1 MADRAKGV
9 TVGNNNILWKNF
21 QSKLSQVV
29 EFVERFD
36 DCATSYTSI
45 KDLGPE
51 TIFIDID
58 IDLKGGLALAGHLKN
73 SMPGTALFF
82 VSQKKD
88 PDTIL
93 AGLKAGIDDFLLL
106 PGNSKELSSCVQKA
120 LGRIESGGRS
130 GENTAVFS
138 IKGGQGVTSIATN
151 LADQIHLLSKDRVIL
166 VDMNLFMGDV
176 GVFLDFPSTYTIFDM
191 LKDIERMDENLLFS
205 SLNRHDRG
213 FYILAAPDEVSDAD
227 QVSGKDITRI
237 LSILSTYF
245 DHIIID
251 LPHNFTEKNLAVI
264 DAADTLLLLVQQST
278 PVIKSVQNALNFF
291 EELGYDETRV
301 KIVLNRHME
310 KSELTKNDIS
320 YVLNRPVYASIKNDF
335 ASLSEAINKGKT
347 LDMTNPDALI
357 NRDMETVA
365 SLLTGIKPKQRA
377 AHGRLSNIIDGFLP
391 LFKRG

>member
-1 MADRAKGV
+1 MADRAKGII
-9 TVGNNNILWKNF
+9 VGNNNILWKSF
-21 QSKLSQVV
+21 QAELSQVV
-29 EFVERFD
+29 EFVEKFD

-45 KDLGPE
+45 KNLGPE

-58 IDLKGGLALAGHLKN
+58 IDLKGGIALAEQLKN

-88 PDTIL
+88 PDIIL

-106 PGNSKELSSCVQKA
+106 PGNGKELSSSVQKA

-130 GENTAVFS
+130 GKITAILS

-151 LADQIHLLSKDRVIL
+151 LADQIYLLSKDRVIL

-176 GVFLDFPSTYTIFDM
+176 SVFLEFPSTYTIFDM

-227 QVSGKDITRI
+227 QVSGEDITRI
-237 LSILSTYF
+237 LSILSAHF

-251 LPHNFTEKNLAVI
+251 LPHNFSEKNLAVI
-264 DAADTLLLLVQQST
+264 DAADTLFLLVQQST

-291 EELGYDETRV
+291 EELGYDETRI
-301 KIVLNRHME
+301 KILLNRYLE

-320 YVLNRPVYASIKNDF
+320 YVLNQPVYACIKNDF

-347 LDMTNPDALI
+347 LDMANPDALI
-357 NRDMETVA
+357 NRDMETIA
-365 SLLTGIKPKQRA
+365 GLLTGIKPEQKVVR
-377 AHGRLSNIIDGFLP
+377 GRLSHMISRILP
-391 LFKRG
+391 L